1 MSATRKQQT
10 IFRELLKSKTINVG
24 PVSYIKSREL
34 AIISHATVTPVM
46 EVAAVCLRQHLIDG
60 FYDETTLVLL
70 LEEYGYLCRNIK
82 HNVVFTSTDFMWWR
96 QRAKQLSDVWPYD
109 TKAWSAG
116 ISRIVSKRIDTV
128 VTPSVFTAA

>member
-1 MSATRKQQT
+1 MGRSKETFKK
-10 IFRELLKSKTINVG
+10 LLVQHTINVG

-96 QRAKQLSDVWPYD
+96 QRIKQLSDIWPYD

-116 ISRIVSKRIDTV
+116 VSRIVSKRIDVV